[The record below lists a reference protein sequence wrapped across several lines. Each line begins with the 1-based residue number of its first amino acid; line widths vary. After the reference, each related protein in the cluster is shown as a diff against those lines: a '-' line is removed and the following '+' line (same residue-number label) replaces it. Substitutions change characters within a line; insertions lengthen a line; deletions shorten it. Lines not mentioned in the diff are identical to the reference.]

1 MDICIIGAGPAGLMA
16 AIGAANEQNSI
27 TIIEANEKIGKKL
40 FITGKGRCN
49 ITNAKPMQEIIEQVV
64 TNKKFLFSAFNSFT
78 NKDII
83 NLLNSYGLSTKLE
96 RGDRF
101 FPESD
106 KSSDVLKT
114 FEKIC
119 KDKKVKIILNTKVT
133 FIENKDG
140 FFLIYS
146 DNKLIKKCDKLII
159 ATGGKSYPTTG
170 STGDGYKFASSF
182 GHSIVEAK
190 PALTGILL
198 NNPDLSSLSGI
209 SLKNV
214 SLNFTLK
221 NKKYNEFGEML
232 FTGNGI
238 SGPIVLTASSYITQ
252 KLKEVKDLY
261 IDMKPALDLDS
272 LDKRLIRELDANPNK
287 NISTI
292 LESLTIKA
300 LIPIIL
306 DRLSVD
312 KEKKANQISKAERRA
327 IAEEFKRF
335 KLIFKDLLDIKYAII
350 TSGGVKVKEI
360 NPSTM
365 ESKLVD
371 SLYFAGEL
379 IDVDALT
386 GGYNLQIAYST
397 GYLAGQSASNASNG
411 GINV

>member
-119 KDKKVKIILNTKVT
+119 KDKKLKIILNTKVT
-133 FIENKDG
+133 YIEKKDG
-140 FFLIYS
+140 LFLIYS

-335 KLIFKDLLDIKYAII
+335 KLIFKDLLDLKYAII

-397 GYLAGQSASNASNG
+397 GYLAGQSASNG

>member
-1 MDICIIGAGPAGLMA
+1 M
-16 AIGAANEQNSI
+16 
-27 TIIEANEKIGKKL
+27 
-40 FITGKGRCN
+40 
-49 ITNAKPMQEIIEQVV
+49 
-64 TNKKFLFSAFNSFT
+64 
-78 NKDII
+78 
-83 NLLNSYGLSTKLE
+83 
-96 RGDRF
+96 
-101 FPESD
+101 
-106 KSSDVLKT
+106 
-114 FEKIC
+114 
-119 KDKKVKIILNTKVT
+119 
-133 FIENKDG
+133 
-140 FFLIYS
+140 
-146 DNKLIKKCDKLII
+146 
-159 ATGGKSYPTTG
+159 
-170 STGDGYKFASSF
+170 
-182 GHSIVEAK
+182 GHA
-190 PALTGILL
+190 
-198 NNPDLSSLSGI
+198 
-209 SLKNV
+209 
-214 SLNFTLK
+214 
-221 NKKYNEFGEML
+221 
-232 FTGNGI
+232 
-238 SGPIVLTASSYITQ
+238 ITQ

-292 LESLTIKA
+292 LETLTIKA

-397 GYLAGQSASNASNG
+397 GYLAGQSASNG

>member
-133 FIENKDG
+133 YIEKKDG
-140 FFLIYS
+140 LFLIYS

-335 KLIFKDLLDIKYAII
+335 KLIFKDLLDLKYAII

-397 GYLAGQSASNASNG
+397 GYLAGQSASNG

>member
-133 FIENKDG
+133 YIEKKDG
-140 FFLIYS
+140 LFLIYS

-397 GYLAGQSASNASNG
+397 GYLAGQSASNG